1 MIGYIII
8 AAATIFV
15 LGYFTIG
22 MMKIERVEIF
32 MGGAIIAIALFIGSL
47 YLDTALTLKE
57 FTVYQN
63 GNIELEGKNYFG
75 DNNIHRF
82 AFSECNV
89 VKGSSNTYSGF
100 GKKIK
105 LTPEYYEQYKATLK
119 DEKSVTIEIKK

>member
-22 MMKIERVEIF
+22 MMKIERNEIF

-47 YLDTALTLKE
+47 YLDTTLTLKE

-75 DNNIHRF
+75 DNNTLRF
-82 AFSECNV
+82 SFSECNV
-89 VKGSSNTYSGF
+89 VKGNSNTYSGF
-100 GKKIK
+100 EKKLSLHLNIMNNIK
-105 LTPEYYEQYKATLK
+105 
-119 DEKSVTIEIKK
+119 IH

>member
-8 AAATIFV
+8 TITTV
-15 LGYFTIG
+15 LLFGFITIG
-22 MMKIERVEIF
+22 FMEIERVEIF

-47 YLDTALTLKE
+47 YLDTTLTLKE

-82 AFSECNV
+82 SFSECNV

-105 LTPEYYEQYKATLK
+105 LTPEYYEQYKDTLK
-119 DEKSVTIEIKK
+119 TEKSTTMKFEE

>member
-8 AAATIFV
+8 TITTV
-15 LGYFTIG
+15 LLFGFITIG
-22 MMKIERVEIF
+22 VMGIERVGILI
-32 MGGAIIAIALFIGSL
+32 GGIIITFLLFIGSL

-82 AFSECNV
+82 SFSECNV

-105 LTPEYYEQYKATLK
+105 LIPEYYEQYKATLK

>member
-1 MIGYIII
+1 MVGYGII

-47 YLDTALTLKE
+47 YLDTTLTLKE

-63 GNIELEGKNYFG
+63 GNIEIKGTNYFG
-75 DNNIHRF
+75 DNDIHRF
-82 AFSECNV
+82 SFSECNV

-105 LTPEYYEQYKATLK
+105 LTPEYYEQYKDTLK
-119 DEKSVTIEIKK
+119 AEKSITRKIEK

>member
-8 AAATIFV
+8 TITTV
-15 LGYFTIG
+15 LLFGFITIG
-22 MMKIERVEIF
+22 MMKIERNEIF

-47 YLDTALTLKE
+47 YLDTTLTLKE

-82 AFSECNV
+82 SFSECNV
-89 VKGSSNTYSGF
+89 VKGSSNTYSGL

-105 LTPEYYEQYKATLK
+105 LTPEYYEQYKDTLK
-119 DEKSVTIEIKK
+119 AEKSTTMKFEE

>member
-15 LGYFTIG
+15 IGYFTIG
-22 MMKIERVEIF
+22 MMKIERNEIF

-47 YLDTALTLKE
+47 YLDTTLTLKE

-63 GNIELEGKNYFG
+63 GNIEIKGTNYFG
-75 DNNIHRF
+75 DNDTHRF
-82 AFSECNV
+82 SFSECNV
-89 VKGSSNTYSGF
+89 IKGSSNTYSGF
-100 GKKIK
+100 GSKIK
-105 LTPEYYEQYKATLK
+105 LNSEYYEQYKTTLK